1 MWNKEIWAFSAISVN
16 FWLPSECRA
25 DWFRGK
31 SPKYGVFLN
40 ISLVGTYIRVIPSF
54 SWSLRW
60 NRSTGMTFT
69 WNLIQIS
76 PTILNLFVVSRFEI
90 VEPCNTIFRQMR
102 LWLSIHVFK
111 TFSSVL
117 FHSKIQGKIN
127 VYISDINFCLYGCWF
142 QAICYDIWCPG
153 HGRY

>member
-1 MWNKEIWAFSAISVN
+1 MFFIFEAMPYVIHIIQWQVIWAMKDSHIGCFDVMWNKEIWAFSAISVN

-76 PTILNLFVVSRFEI
+76 PTILNLFVVSRFE
-90 VEPCNTIFRQMR
+90 VVGPCNTIFRQMR

-111 TFSSVL
+111 IFSSVL
-117 FHSKIQGKIN
+117 FPQ
-127 VYISDINFCLYGCWF
+127 
-142 QAICYDIWCPG
+142 
-153 HGRY
+153 